1 MDRHNCWLFFSE
13 AMKAPYDQGFH
24 LEEIATISMFA
35 LLDALV
41 IFFACPFKV
50 IGLLVLNLCCIASVI
65 SIRVIDTHMEREWFT
80 IFRNWLVLVLLIII
94 YMEHSTLIPQI
105 NPYDVDDLLI
115 GVDRFLFAGYDPTVL
130 MERFTCPFF
139 TEIFQIVYT
148 SFYFL
153 PAFTCF
159 LLYVRGNKIEFH
171 VSASAILIGF
181 YISYIGYYLSP
192 AIGPRFTLNHVQTIP
207 LDGLLTFRFLRSTLD
222 QVGGITRDC
231 YPSGHALVSVLT
243 VLLARRYYRPFAKIA
258 LAWTILLLIS
268 TVYLRYHYFVDI
280 IAGIALAVAVHEL
293 VPPIER
299 YIKTAESCQGAPIA
313 DETKLR

>member
-1 MDRHNCWLFFSE
+1 MNRHNCWLFFSE

-35 LLDALV
+35 LLDAFIIL
-41 IFFACPFKV
+41 FAYPFK
-50 IGLLVLNLCCIASVI
+50 IMGLFVLNLCCIASVI
-65 SIRVIDTHMEREWFT
+65 SIRAIDIRIEREWFT
-80 IFRNWLVLVLLIII
+80 IFRDWFVLLLIIM
-94 YMEHSTLIPQI
+94 YMEHNTLIPQV

-115 GVDRFLFAGYDPTVL
+115 RADRFLFAGHDPTVL
-130 MERFTCPFF
+130 MERFTYPIF
-139 TEIFQIVYT
+139 TEILQITYA

-153 PAFTCF
+153 PVALCF
-159 LLYVRGNKIEFH
+159 LLYVRRNKIAFH

-192 AIGPRFTLNHVQTIP
+192 AIGPRFTLNHVQSIP
-207 LDGLLTFRFLRSTLD
+207 LDGLLTFHFLRSTLD

-258 LAWTILLLIS
+258 LAWTMLLLIS

-293 VPPIER
+293 VLPIER
-299 YIKTAESCQGAPIA
+299 YILTAESSQG
-313 DETKLR
+313 